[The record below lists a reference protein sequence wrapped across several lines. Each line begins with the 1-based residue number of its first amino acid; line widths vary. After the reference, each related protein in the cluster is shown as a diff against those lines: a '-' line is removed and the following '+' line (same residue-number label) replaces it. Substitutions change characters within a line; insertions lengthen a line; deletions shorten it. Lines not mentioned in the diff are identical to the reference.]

1 MSPSSEAH
9 LGLGMGTWDP
19 SPGPWG
25 LPRPRLTPCPGVAGL
40 PVMEGGALPME
51 KVEQV
56 WETPEKWKW
65 GLGQGRC

>member
-1 MSPSSEAH
+1 
-9 LGLGMGTWDP
+9 
-19 SPGPWG
+19 
-25 LPRPRLTPCPGVAGL
+25 
-40 PVMEGGALPME
+40 MEGGALLME